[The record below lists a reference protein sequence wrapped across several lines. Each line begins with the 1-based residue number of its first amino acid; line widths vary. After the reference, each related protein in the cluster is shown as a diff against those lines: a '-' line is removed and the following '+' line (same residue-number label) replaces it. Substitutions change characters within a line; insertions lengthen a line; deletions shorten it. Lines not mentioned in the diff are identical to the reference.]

1 MPEAIAVL
9 DPKRM
14 DCKYPFK
21 DLCGCGVG
29 FKLIQALGQNYNES
43 IEDLSIY
50 LDLVATA
57 IGADIVPVVGENRIF
72 AYYGLKQLNS
82 NPRPGFKELI
92 KNIKKDVLSL
102 TDLSLIHI

>member
-1 MPEAIAVL
+1 MMNFRSSFINAKKKEIDFIICDHHRPGKDLPEAIAVL

-50 LDLVATA
+50 LD
-57 IGADIVPVVGENRIF
+57 
-72 AYYGLKQLNS
+72 Y
-82 NPRPGFKELI
+82 
-92 KNIKKDVLSL
+92 SL
-102 TDLSLIHI
+102 F